1 MSCKT
6 VRIGDIAAINANQY
20 SAQEAWQHIQYLDTG
35 NVTRG
40 YISNLQQLDPSSDKV
55 PSRARRKVK
64 ANSIVYSMV
73 RPNQEHYAI
82 LDNPP
87 EDMLV
92 STGFAVI
99 DSDRRVV
106 SPGYLYY
113 ALTTKATTIY
123 FQALAEQSVS
133 TYPTLNTSD
142 LESYTIPLPSIDC
155 QRQIEKVLSD
165 FDAKIALN
173 TKLNGYLEEASG
185 LLAVSIPCFKLP

>member
-1 MSCKT
+1 MGCKV

-20 SAQEAWQHIQYLDTG
+20 SVREAWQHIQYLDTG

-40 YISNLQQLDPSSDKV
+40 CISCLQQLDPSSDKV

-64 ANSIVYSMV
+64 PNSIVYSMV

-99 DSDRRVV
+99 DADCRVA

-113 ALTTKATTIY
+113 ALTTKATTDY

-133 TYPTLNTSD
+133 TYPTLSASD
-142 LESYTIPLPSIDC
+142 LESYAIPLPSIDR
-155 QRQIEKVLSD
+155 QKQIEKMLND
-165 FDAKIALN
+165 LDAKIALN
-173 TKLNGYLEEASG
+173 TKLNGYLA
-185 LLAVSIPCFKLP
+185 A

>member
-1 MSCKT
+1 MGCKV

-20 SAQEAWQHIQYLDTG
+20 SVREAWQHIQYLDTG

-40 YISNLQQLDPSSDKV
+40 CISCLQQLDPSSDKV

-64 ANSIVYSMV
+64 PNSIVYSMV

-99 DSDRRVV
+99 DANQSAV
-106 SPGYLYY
+106 SPNYLYY
-113 ALTTKATTIY
+113 ALTTKAATKH
-123 FQALAEQSVS
+123 FHALAEQCVS
-133 TYPTLNTSD
+133 TYPTLSVSD
-142 LESYTIPLPSIDC
+142 LGSYTISLPPIDS
-155 QRQIEKVLSD
+155 QRRIEKVLSD
-165 FDAKIALN
+165 LDARIALN
-173 TKLNGYLEEASG
+173 TKLNGYLA
-185 LLAVSIPCFKLP
+185 A